1 MKPKDEV
8 IAQARVKLEKI
19 NSLRKE
25 FSKLPRGMTEEDYND
40 LVFIATGEKETESP
54 IEPYDS
60 NRSFFHL
67 KEIPCT
73 LTCGG
78 KVETGLFTHEDYALF
93 YEFKRADG
101 SVMYFRGGPSFRGK
115 MEYVNWKPN
124 HLRLTTNEAPS
135 TRELIIANGSLTSS
149 SL

>member
-8 IAQARVKLEKI
+8 IKQAQAKLEKVEAI
-19 NSLRKE
+19 RAK
-25 FSKLPRGMTEEDYND
+25 KGRLPISQDDYD
-40 LVFIATGEKETESP
+40 ELMFIVTGEKRVESP
-54 IEPYDS
+54 IEPYNS

-93 YEFKRADG
+93 YEFKRADN
-101 SVMYFRGGPSFRGK
+101 SIVYFRGGPSFRGTMK
-115 MEYVNWKPN
+115 YVNWKPN

-135 TRELIIANGSLTSS
+135 TRELIIANGSLTCSC
-149 SL
+149 L